1 MKKNGFVLV
10 ETLVATILIAT
21 VFTYIY
27 LQFTN
32 INENYRKTYEN
43 NTVEGLYGLNNIKSF
58 ILSDSIRNLKNS
70 NNSYIDITEC
80 NMAVNSSQCIN
91 LINVLE
97 IKKII
102 FMKDDIKSLKNEL
115 INDTSIS
122 DNFKT
127 FIKIVNTKT
136 VHDGYRLLVEYK
148 NGTCATLKVEG

>member
-43 NTVEGLYGLNNIKSF
+43 NTVESLYGLNNMKSF
-58 ILSDSIRNLKNS
+58 LLSDGIKNLKSS
-70 NNSYIDITEC
+70 NLSYIDITEC
-80 NMAVNSSQCIN
+80 DMTVNLSQCMN

-97 IKKII
+97 IEKLI
-102 FMKDDIKSLKNEL
+102 FMKDDINNLKNAL
-115 INDTSIS
+115 LNDSNIS

-127 FIKIVNTKT
+127 FIKIINTKT
-136 VHDGYRLLVEYK
+136 IHDGYRLLVEYK
-148 NGTCATLKVEG
+148 NGSCATLKVEG